1 VVTCWQISRTYADIS
16 TRRKGWWGATYE
28 SLERRLEEQQ
38 ISRLLVAA
46 DLAQCDSAWLVA
58 LLGTIR
64 RRSYRTNCSGCQ
76 SMGGLRNRFQV
87 SARRLPES
95 LRAPVLAL
103 PPREPVLALPPRE
116 GRALSRL
123 VGVLGAISLRLRS
136 DCVDGGD
143 DSGRTA
149 GVCGRVRVLSRR
161 VERTKSRDSCK
172 ARLYGVIAVQQ
183 AVLQTTAAVQEYRR
197 DSERRVQER
206 MRVNGIVCRVDGD
219 CRTVHE
225 GLGNVAGTCK
235 SRVDEIRLDF
245 GLGVASDK
253 LRSQKEQH
261 ITRPLPQLG
270 GHM

>member
-1 VVTCWQISRTYADIS
+1 
-16 TRRKGWWGATYE
+16 
-28 SLERRLEEQQ
+28 
-38 ISRLLVAA
+38 
-46 DLAQCDSAWLVA
+46 
-58 LLGTIR
+58 
-64 RRSYRTNCSGCQ
+64 
-76 SMGGLRNRFQV
+76 MGGLRNRFQV

-183 AVLQTTAAVQEYRR
+183 AVLQTTAAVK
-197 DSERRVQER
+197 
-206 MRVNGIVCRVDGD
+206 NIGATAKG
-219 CRTVHE
+219 
-225 GLGNVAGTCK
+225 GCK
-235 SRVDEIRLDF
+235 SACGSTALSVVLTGIAALSMRGWGMRLVGANHVSMRLD
-245 GLGVASDK
+245 
-253 LRSQKEQH
+253 
-261 ITRPLPQLG
+261 
-270 GHM
+270 